1 MNQAEPEDSGRTAD
15 AARQAATFEEII
27 SGWVSEGTVPD
38 WPGDVRPPSERS
50 ADAPHAEPGEAC
62 APPAPA
68 RPAQA
73 PAARPAPTEHYI
85 PPDPPPMPRLGVTAS
100 IGLAL
105 LGFGVV
111 MLVVPG
117 ILGTNSALALPLGL
131 VSLALGLGW
140 FVLRS
145 WPAVSDDDDDDG
157 AVI

>member
-15 AARQAATFEEII
+15 AARHAATFEEII

-38 WPGDVRPPSERS
+38 WPGDLRPQSERS
-50 ADAPHAEPGEAC
+50 AEALRAEPREAC
-62 APPAPA
+62 APAAPAPPVPAAPPAPA
-68 RPAQA
+68 
-73 PAARPAPTEHYI
+73 EHYI

-145 WPAVSDDDDDDG
+145 WPAVSDDDEDDG

>member
-1 MNQAEPEDSGRTAD
+1 
-15 AARQAATFEEII
+15 
-27 SGWVSEGTVPD
+27 
-38 WPGDVRPPSERS
+38 
-50 ADAPHAEPGEAC
+50 
-62 APPAPA
+62 
-68 RPAQA
+68 
-73 PAARPAPTEHYI
+73 
-85 PPDPPPMPRLGVTAS
+85 MPRLGVTAS